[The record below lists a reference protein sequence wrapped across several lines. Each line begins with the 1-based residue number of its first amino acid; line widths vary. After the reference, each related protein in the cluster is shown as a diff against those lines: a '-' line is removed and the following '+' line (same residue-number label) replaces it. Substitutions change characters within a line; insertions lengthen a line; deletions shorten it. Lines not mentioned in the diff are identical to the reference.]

1 MQNEKKTSR
10 NLSDLAFQKGIDK
23 ILTRVAFGTHR
34 SMVNQWCEV
43 DFHPWKSNLKLI
55 IALPEQHYNYPS
67 HTRQLCL
74 HIGPNQHIINTQSES
89 THNQQFSADFNRFGK
104 TTVKSRNL
112 SYSNQ
117 QSEHLFVGFNRFGK
131 LFLVI

>member
-74 HIGPNQHIINTQSES
+74 HIGPMPMEALPFGLGGEATPPHPYKPLGLLVGPLPYRQQTSCLS
-89 THNQQFSADFNRFGK
+89 T
-104 TTVKSRNL
+104 KSWG
-112 SYSNQ
+112 Q
-117 QSEHLFVGFNRFGK
+117 VDIFP
-131 LFLVI
+131 